1 MENMIQTYMQGL
13 DRKQGYMCVD
23 KNKSCVAFSY
33 DPIAME
39 GYETIRV
46 SCTKDI
52 DGDRIQGYYIDKEN
66 LLIWSNDKWEQY
78 VQDVVEPNLIR
89 ERREEECFAIIN
101 RGDTWYRLNVN
112 TVQREEELK
121 HWYQA
126 WLEAPLTRCIPEKP
140 VWIV

>member
-52 DGDRIQGYYIDKEN
+52 DGDRSQGYYIDKEN